1 MTGSNPPLVSIV
13 TPSLDQARFIYA
25 SIRSVASQT
34 YPRIEHIVVDGGS
47 TDGTLDI
54 LRHSEA
60 MHGVTWDSRTDAGM
74 YDALN
79 RGFAKAKGDIFAY
92 LNADDFYFP
101 WAVEV
106 AVAALERGPD
116 LVYGD
121 ALILDE
127 ATGKLRP
134 HFQLAFSLEYLL
146 TVGSFAQPATFWRRE
161 LHERVG
167 GFDARYRSA
176 GDLDFF
182 IRASSAGSVAHID
195 EMLAVMR
202 RHPAMQTIAQANRI
216 RSENAAVRAAHGQRG
231 AGATMRQRVRAYLQR
246 RRAWLRF
253 LLATVRGD
261 SPTGWPRFRALRPS
275 VNWPRAI
282 VGQVPRLGP
291 GLLEGSIDFT
301 DRSFRLLRDPPPC
314 LGSGAH
320 DHSGTPPRP

>member
-34 YPRIEHIVVDGGS
+34 YPRIEHIVIDGGS

-79 RGFAKAKGDIFAY
+79 RGFAKAKGEIFAY

-106 AVAALERGPD
+106 AVAPLER
-116 LVYGD
+116 GD

-127 ATGKLRP
+127 ATGRLRP
-134 HFQLAFSLEYLL
+134 HLQLPFALEYLL
-146 TVGSFAQPATFWRRE
+146 TIGSFAQPATFWRRE

-182 IRASSAGSVAHID
+182 IRASSAGSVAHVD
-195 EMLAVMR
+195 EILAVMR
-202 RHPAMQTIAQANRI
+202 RHPAMQTIAHADRI
-216 RSENAAVRAAHGQRG
+216 RSENAAVRAAHWQGG
-231 AGATMRQRVRAYLQR
+231 AGVAMRQLVRAYLQR
-246 RRAWLRF
+246 RRIWLRF
-253 LLATVRGD
+253 LLATVRGA

-275 VNWPRAI
+275 VNWPRAA
-282 VGQVPRLGP
+282 VGQIPRLGP
-291 GLLEGSIDFT
+291 GLLGGSIDFS
-301 DRSFRLLRDPPPC
+301 DGSFRLLQDPPMC
-314 LGSGAH
+314 LGSGAD
-320 DHSGTPPRP
+320 DHPGTPPRP